1 MARSVASL
9 PVGSRITDYI
19 SLGVIAKFFPVQKVR
34 EVLQQ
39 TKRASVRERDLPA
52 HVVVYCVIALALYM
66 QVSYREVLRCL
77 LEGIQWL
84 LGPGAVIKVASKG
97 GISRART
104 RLGWG
109 AAKQLHDEVVA
120 PIAVKATQ
128 GAWYR
133 QWRLASLD
141 GSTLDV
147 ADEKENAEA
156 VGRPG
161 ASRGTS
167 AYPQIRFVS
176 LVENG
181 THVLFGSQMADYNTG
196 EITLAKAVLPSLRR
210 GMLCLAD
217 RQFFGFQLW
226 NQARSTGAD
235 LLWRVKRNLR
245 LTCEKRLPDD
255 SYLSRIYPSERDWRH
270 KTNGVVVRVIDYRLE
285 GVADAEPVYRLVTT
299 ILDYERAPAKEL
311 AALYHERWEIGVS
324 SQGHIV
330 QSVKDRPGPRDSGLV
345 AGEAPW
351 RESQTAE
358 PSDNML
364 GKECAQRTRLQRAVN
379 ADVASLHESP
389 VAETVDNA
397 RKQQELAETSPIRQL
412 SPAGYQRR
420 HGVKEDVETGEA
432 LGARRRKLVEEMP
445 AITASGKCWHR
456 HQGGGSG
463 RSTVDGRAAKRA
475 RREGPGPV
483 SIPFVE
489 ARQG

>member
-1 MARSVASL
+1 MARTIASL

-34 EVLQQ
+34 EVLRQ

-109 AAKQLHDEVVA
+109 AVKQLHDEVVA
-120 PIAVKATQ
+120 PLAVKATQ

-133 QWRLASLD
+133 RWRLASLD

-147 ADEKENAEA
+147 ADEKQNAEA
-156 VGRPG
+156 FGRPG
-161 ASRGTS
+161 TSRGTS

-196 EITLAKAVLPSLRR
+196 EITLAKTVLPSLRK

-235 LLWRVKRNLR
+235 LLWRVKRNMR
-245 LTCEKRLPDD
+245 LTCEKRLPDG
-255 SYLSRIYPSERDWRH
+255 SYLSRIFPSQRDWRH
-270 KTNGVVVRVIDYRLE
+270 KINGVVVRVIDYRLE

-311 AALYHERWEIGVS
+311 AALYHERWEIETALDELKTHLRGS
-324 SQGHIV
+324 KIV
-330 QSVKDRPGPRDSGLV
+330 LRSKTPDLVRQEFYGLLMAHFAIRGLMHEAALQ
-345 AGEAPW
+345 AGEDP
-351 RESQTAE
+351 
-358 PSDNML
+358 D
-364 GKECAQRTRLQRAVN
+364 RLSFLHAVR
-379 ADVASLHESP
+379 V
-389 VAETVDNA
+389 V
-397 RKQQELAETSPIRQL
+397 
-412 SPAGYQRR
+412 
-420 HGVKEDVETGEA
+420 
-432 LGARRRKLVEEMP
+432 RRKLAHCS
-445 AITASGKCWHR
+445 AIPPSA
-456 HQGGGSG
+456 QEN
-463 RSTVDGRAAKRA
+463 V
-475 RREGPGPV
+475 P
-483 SIPFVE
+483 
-489 ARQG
+489 